1 MANIQLKHGQKTTVD
16 VTYILSG
23 ETNAF
28 DFTANSFYSSKL
40 SVRRKTGDSYGG
52 ILVDTLSTT
61 VQAASTSSMDDGSG
75 SLAGNGRI
83 VFIDPNNTAT
93 KNIQLKWNT
102 VESIALPNE
111 DVTVYGD
118 LKIFGESSD
127 YTQCIHSIRLT
138 FDIVQEI
145 TS

>member
-1 MANIQLKHGQKTTVD
+1 MANIQLKRGQKTTVD

-23 ETNAF
+23 QTNSF
-28 DFTANSFYSSKL
+28 DFTAQTWYTAKL
-40 SVRRKTGDSYGG
+40 HIRRKSGDSYGG
-52 ILVDTLSTT
+52 ILLDTLTT
-61 VQAASTSSMDDGSG
+61 YQQASATQATTAS
-75 SLAGNGRI
+75 GNQRI
-83 VFIDPNNTAT
+83 VFVDPDNSAS
-93 KNIQLKWNT
+93 KNIQLKWST
-102 VESIALPNE
+102 TESTALPNE

-118 LKIFGESSD
+118 LKIFGETAD

>member
-1 MANIQLKHGQKTTVD
+1 MANIQLKRGQKTTVD

-23 ETNAF
+23 QTNAF
-28 DFTANSFYSSKL
+28 NFTANSFYSAKL
-40 SVRRKTGDSYGG
+40 YIRRKTGDSYGG

-61 VQAASTSSMDDGSG
+61 VQAASASSMDTGSG

-83 VFIDPNNTAT
+83 TFVNPSNTAT
-93 KNIQLKWNT
+93 KNIQLHWNT
-102 VESIALPNE
+102 AQSTALPNE

-118 LKIFGESSD
+118 LKIFGENSD

>member
-1 MANIQLKHGQKTTVD
+1 MANIQLKRGQKTTVD

-23 ETNAF
+23 QTNSF
-28 DFTANSFYSSKL
+28 DFTAQTWYTAKL
-40 SVRRKTGDSYGG
+40 YIRRKSGDSYGG
-52 ILVDTLSTT
+52 ILLDTLTT
-61 VQAASTSSMDDGSG
+61 YQQASATQATTAS
-75 SLAGNGRI
+75 GNQRI
-83 VFIDPNNTAT
+83 VFVDPGNTAT
-93 KNIQLKWNT
+93 KNIQLKWST
-102 VESIALPNE
+102 SESTALPNE

-118 LKIFGESSD
+118 LKIFGENSD

>member
-1 MANIQLKHGQKTTVD
+1 MANIQLKRGQKTTVD

-23 ETNAF
+23 QTNAF
-28 DFTANSFYSSKL
+28 NFTSQAYYTAKL
-40 SVRRKTGDSYGG
+40 YIRRKTGDSYGG
-52 ILVDTLSTT
+52 ILVDTLTT
-61 VQAASTSSMDDGSG
+61 TGQASGTNGIDSSG

-83 VFIDPNNTAT
+83 TFVNPGNTAT
-93 KNIQLKWNT
+93 KNIQLHWNT
-102 VESIALPNE
+102 AQSTALPNE
-111 DVTVYGD
+111 TVTVYGD